1 MMLAFSACG
10 TFLIHSGFKSAREK
24 DIQNGYNNASVVCI
38 NLVQNVKRTINLVYR
53 DTGYEKQK
61 NVVVR
66 QAAQSVSV
74 RNAGEEVQFAIW
86 TDEKTRIY
94 STNGLKGADVSICR
108 DDLEAGQ
115 EGYKIV
121 KRNGRYMLYTGTS
134 FQVLDRVYYVE
145 TFSDITRDYEN
156 RDAQLRMFRMIMI
169 IVMIVCL
176 MLMAILNNMIV
187 VPIRRLSKATKLVA
201 GGRAGIRIRKRSK
214 DEIGVLAEDFNRM
227 STSLNRTMKELEE
240 KTKSQEMFTNNFAHE
255 LKTPLTSMIGYADL
269 IRSNQLSEE
278 KLITYANQIVVEGR
292 RLEKMSMKLMDL
304 IVLKKQDFLF
314 YDMEMP
320 LIYVLADME
329 KYGIKVDKAALL
341 AYQKRLGESLDGMEE
356 EIYALAGEKFNIN
369 SPKQLG
375 VILFEKLGLKGGKK
389 TKTGYSTAADVL
401 EKLRTAH
408 PIVERILHY
417 RQLAK
422 LKSTYADGLLA
433 VMDAETEKIYS
444 TFNQTITAT
453 GRISST
459 EPNLQNIPV
468 RLELGR
474 ELRKIF
480 IPESAE
486 FCFLDADYSQI
497 ELRVLAH
504 ISGDESLIA
513 AFKSNQDIHRM
524 TASQVFHVPF
534 DEVTPLQRSNAKA
547 VNFGIIYGKGA
558 FSLGQDLGISRK
570 EAEEYIN
577 AYFARYPKIK
587 TFMEDTIKNGTKN
600 GYVSTLWN
608 RRRNMPELQSS
619 NFMQR
624 AAGERAA
631 MNMPIQGTAADIIK
645 LAMIKVHRALQEGGY
660 RSRLILQVHDELLIE
675 AYKEEKE
682 AVAKILKENME
693 HAADLLVPLDVDVHE
708 GASWFEAK

>member
-1 MMLAFSACG
+1 MKLFWKLFLSVCTCMMLAFSACG

-74 RNAGEEVQFAIW
+74 RNAGEEVQFALW

-145 TFSDITRDYEN
+145 SFSDITRDYEN

-314 YDMEMP
+314 YDMDITIFAEAVYETLLP
-320 LIYVLADME
+320 VAG
-329 KYGIKVDKAALL
+329 KYGVELTVNVQPAIVKLEPDLMKTVLINLFDNARKSMDGKGKISLFGVWVSDEYRIGIKDNGCGIDEENLSRLTEAFYMVDKSRSRANGGAGLGL
-341 AYQKRLGESLDGMEE
+341 AICNEIVKLHQAKLQIMSKMGIGTQVSVCFPKEVCRQVNSEKMEMEE
-356 EIYALAGEKFNIN
+356 E
-369 SPKQLG
+369 
-375 VILFEKLGLKGGKK
+375 V
-389 TKTGYSTAADVL
+389 
-401 EKLRTAH
+401 
-408 PIVERILHY
+408 
-417 RQLAK
+417 
-422 LKSTYADGLLA
+422 
-433 VMDAETEKIYS
+433 
-444 TFNQTITAT
+444 
-453 GRISST
+453 
-459 EPNLQNIPV
+459 
-468 RLELGR
+468 
-474 ELRKIF
+474 
-480 IPESAE
+480 
-486 FCFLDADYSQI
+486 
-497 ELRVLAH
+497 
-504 ISGDESLIA
+504 
-513 AFKSNQDIHRM
+513 
-524 TASQVFHVPF
+524 
-534 DEVTPLQRSNAKA
+534 
-547 VNFGIIYGKGA
+547 
-558 FSLGQDLGISRK
+558 
-570 EAEEYIN
+570 
-577 AYFARYPKIK
+577 
-587 TFMEDTIKNGTKN
+587 
-600 GYVSTLWN
+600 
-608 RRRNMPELQSS
+608 
-619 NFMQR
+619 
-624 AAGERAA
+624 
-631 MNMPIQGTAADIIK
+631 
-645 LAMIKVHRALQEGGY
+645 
-660 RSRLILQVHDELLIE
+660 
-675 AYKEEKE
+675 
-682 AVAKILKENME
+682 
-693 HAADLLVPLDVDVHE
+693 
-708 GASWFEAK
+708 

>member
-74 RNAGEEVQFAIW
+74 RNAGEEVQFALW

-240 KTKSQEMFTNNFAHE
+240 KTKSQCCREITSRYDLPIVISENGLGAFDKFEDGKIHDPYRIDYLKRHIEE
-255 LKTPLTSMIGYADL
+255 LKKACDDGC
-269 IRSNQLSEE
+269 R
-278 KLITYANQIVVEGR
+278 
-292 RLEKMSMKLMDL
+292 
-304 IVLKKQDFLF
+304 
-314 YDMEMP
+314 
-320 LIYVLADME
+320 VLAYCTWSYTD
-329 KYGIKVDKAALL
+329 LL
-341 AYQKRLGESLDGMEE
+341 SWLNGYQKRYGFVYVDREEDENSGTLNRYKKDSFDWYKHVIETNGE
-356 EIYALAGEKFNIN
+356 
-369 SPKQLG
+369 
-375 VILFEKLGLKGGKK
+375 
-389 TKTGYSTAADVL
+389 
-401 EKLRTAH
+401 
-408 PIVERILHY
+408 
-417 RQLAK
+417 
-422 LKSTYADGLLA
+422 
-433 VMDAETEKIYS
+433 
-444 TFNQTITAT
+444 
-453 GRISST
+453 
-459 EPNLQNIPV
+459 
-468 RLELGR
+468 EL
-474 ELRKIF
+474 
-480 IPESAE
+480 
-486 FCFLDADYSQI
+486 
-497 ELRVLAH
+497 
-504 ISGDESLIA
+504 
-513 AFKSNQDIHRM
+513 
-524 TASQVFHVPF
+524 
-534 DEVTPLQRSNAKA
+534 
-547 VNFGIIYGKGA
+547 
-558 FSLGQDLGISRK
+558 
-570 EAEEYIN
+570 
-577 AYFARYPKIK
+577 
-587 TFMEDTIKNGTKN
+587 
-600 GYVSTLWN
+600 
-608 RRRNMPELQSS
+608 
-619 NFMQR
+619 
-624 AAGERAA
+624 
-631 MNMPIQGTAADIIK
+631 
-645 LAMIKVHRALQEGGY
+645 
-660 RSRLILQVHDELLIE
+660 
-675 AYKEEKE
+675 
-682 AVAKILKENME
+682 
-693 HAADLLVPLDVDVHE
+693 
-708 GASWFEAK
+708 